1 MPKEPK
7 FHKNINLCV
16 LSLFCLEECLANR
29 KCKLHTFWEKQINLS
44 LGLLLVNFKSFMEIV
59 GKCLSHSPTFW
70 YQVFPIVI
78 TFIDDSG
85 ASLAI
90 SLTVIWSILRAELP
104 QSVPGKCVSKWT
116 SFRLPDT
123 LFFFCYIPGW
133 KWLVVK
139 RWYQVEPSG
148 SVIFWTQSS
157 CVWKTHSSKSL
168 VVISAKRKLER
179 EKFSP

>member
-1 MPKEPK
+1 MC
-7 FHKNINLCV
+7 LVTV
-16 LSLFCLEECLANR
+16 LPRRVPGKSEVQITYFLREANQFIPWPSP
-29 KCKLHTFWEKQINLS
+29 C
-44 LGLLLVNFKSFMEIV
+44 NFKSFMEIV

-85 ASLAI
+85 ASLPI

-123 LFFFCYIPGW
+123 LFFFCYIPSW